1 MPHQNSPHHVKR
13 LSQRSIFVLRSST
26 DPSVMQRSSTMAS
39 TITLSKPPVIDYVKG
54 TVNAYNLNWKE
65 LREWLVTQRFK
76 DYPELVDLLAQ
87 EDDFKAINKLRR
99 RATQI
104 DRTARQTNSPDP
116 QYSDD
121 D

>member
-1 MPHQNSPHHVKR
+1 
-13 LSQRSIFVLRSST
+13 
-26 DPSVMQRSSTMAS
+26 MQRSSTMAS

-87 EDDFKAINKLRR
+87 ETSIQDNFRLWLPERLTEDDFKAINKLRR